1 MRIALQIHDY
11 IAAQEDV
18 EKARAVQIGETTA
31 RAPAVGCDTGF
42 PRDFTKVAAAF
53 AIRLIMKE
61 MAVAVAGNKQV
72 GKTGLG
78 EIAEAHARLVGKV
91 LLILRRIV
99 KCHADFRTPPGRGTA
114 AANISA
120 GSAQAK
126 RKAGSHDRE
135 DGLTPLRF

>member
-31 RAPAVGCDTGF
+31 RAPAVGCDAGF

-72 GKTGLG
+72 GKTVVVIIADGDAL
-78 EIAEAHARLVGKV
+78 AEAGVPDAGSLRDVGKGAV
-91 LLILRRIV
+91 SIV
-99 KCHADFRTPPGRGTA
+99 VIQPRGG
-114 AANISA
+114 A
-120 GSAQAK
+120 GA
-126 RKAGSHDRE
+126 
-135 DGLTPLRF
+135 F